1 MANKLQL
8 HFDNPGT
15 AVVSD
20 CNKFRYSLSRSW
32 GPGARMLFVMLNPST
47 ADAIDDDPTIRRCIG
62 FAKREKCEQ
71 IEVVNL
77 FAYRATDPRE
87 LLKHGLVD
95 SIGVHNRHY
104 IQAAAKR
111 AAIIVFA
118 WGAHRAA
125 RMILDDALSME
136 VNVTAWIQA
145 VVSVPIH
152 NLGITK
158 NYSPRHP
165 LYLPANAPLLPYH

>member
-1 MANKLQL
+1 MATQQRL

-32 GPGARMLFVMLNPST
+32 GAGARMLFVMLNPST
-47 ADAIDDDPTIRRCIG
+47 ADAIDEDPTIRRCIG

-104 IQAAAKR
+104 IRAAAAR
-111 AAIIVFA
+111 ADIIVYA
-118 WGAHRAA
+118 WGAHPAA
-125 RMILDDALSME
+125 KMPAGGACME
-136 VNVTAWIQA
+136 ARVRCWIDW
-145 VVSVPIH
+145 VSSPPVQC
-152 NLGITK
+152 LGLTK
-158 NYSPRHP
+158 HGSPRHP
-165 LYLPANAPLLPYH
+165 LYLPANAPLQPYP